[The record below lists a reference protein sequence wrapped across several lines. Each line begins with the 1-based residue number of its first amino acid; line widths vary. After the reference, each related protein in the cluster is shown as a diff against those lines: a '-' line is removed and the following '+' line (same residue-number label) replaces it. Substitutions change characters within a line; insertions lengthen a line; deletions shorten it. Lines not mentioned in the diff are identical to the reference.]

1 MSIRGIMHNIK
12 YLNNVRP
19 NKTKD
24 KINVVSLLKKAK
36 LESKKEKNK
45 NLVITAVAISALAAA
60 GFVIVH

>member
-1 MSIRGIMHNIK
+1 MHNIK